1 MSSVTPCGTVKAP
14 EGWHCTRELG
24 HEGPCAAKPI
34 ESVRRPKISKQELKR
49 QLSEII
55 NSRRAKPS
63 KLYQWAVDRLMRLE
77 SWDGKTK
84 PKPKHARS
92 HNGPIQETLR
102 REARE
107 KREAL
112 AVFEKSNTGVE

>member
-1 MSSVTPCGTVKAP
+1 MDDEVVQQPV
-14 EGWHCTRELG
+14 
-24 HEGPCAAKPI
+24 
-34 ESVRRPKISKQELKR
+34 ESKRPPKISKQELKR

-84 PKPKHARS
+84 PKPKHARA
-92 HNGPIQETLR
+92 HNGSIQETLR

-112 AVFEKSNTGVE
+112 AAYKENDHAQQ